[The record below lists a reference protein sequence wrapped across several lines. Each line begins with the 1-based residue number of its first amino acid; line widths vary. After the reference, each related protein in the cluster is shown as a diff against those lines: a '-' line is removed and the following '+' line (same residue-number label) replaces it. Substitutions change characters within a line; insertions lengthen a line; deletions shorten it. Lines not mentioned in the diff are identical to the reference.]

1 LKGLLFHANFLQC
14 LDLADENVQ
23 HTHMLKLLDLC
34 DPENTL
40 SKTNIK
46 FSVIFD
52 FYFYFDVFK
61 YDPQYEL
68 NENKYEEFR
77 KTIPDEDSDA
87 L

>member
-1 LKGLLFHANFLQC
+1 
-14 LDLADENVQ
+14 
-23 HTHMLKLLDLC
+23 MLKLLDLC

-52 FYFYFDVFK
+52 FYFYLDVFK

-77 KTIPDEDSDA
+77 KIIPDEDGDQIQMRH
-87 L
+87 